1 MGQSARLRRIRPFT
15 RDADVAE
22 PIARITVGFH
32 RVQPKLERIETR
44 DHLAPLPRHAER
56 RGNDVTRARH
66 MSWRMMVGGV
76 AVLR

>member
-22 PIARITVGFH
+22 PITRITVGFH

-44 DHLAPLPRHAER
+44 EHVAPL
-56 RGNDVTRARH
+56 
-66 MSWRMMVGGV
+66 VGT
-76 AVLR
+76 